1 MSDTTPQHVGFVALL
16 GGILKDFSTLL
27 QQEMR
32 LLRDEFRLELSKTGR
47 AVSGFGVGIVLAAIA
62 ALFLLL
68 MLVHGLTAWAGLSL
82 WASYGIVGGLLAGL
96 SLACI
101 LGARSLAK
109 RVHLTPRRSLFAI
122 KENAQWI
129 KERVTYKRT

>member
-16 GGILKDFSTLL
+16 GGILGDFNTLMR
-27 QQEMR
+27 QEMQ

-47 AVSGFGVGIVLAAIA
+47 AASGFGIGVLLAAIA

-68 MLVHGLTAWAGLSL
+68 MLVHGLTVWVGLSL
-82 WASYGIVGGLLAGL
+82 WASYGIVGGLLASL

-101 LGARSLAK
+101 LGAQSLAK

-122 KENAQWI
+122 KENVQWI
-129 KERVTYKRT
+129 KERVTYKRI

>member
-1 MSDTTPQHVGFVALL
+1 MSDTTPQHVGFAALL
-16 GGILKDFSTLL
+16 GGILGDFNTLMR
-27 QQEMR
+27 QEMQ

-47 AVSGFGVGIVLAAIA
+47 AASGFGIGVLLAAIA

-68 MLVHGLTAWAGLSL
+68 MLVHGLTVWVGLSL

-101 LGARSLAK
+101 LGAQSLAK
-109 RVHLTPRRSLFAI
+109 RVHLTPRRSLFVI
-122 KENAQWI
+122 KENVQWI
-129 KERVTYKRT
+129 KERVTYKRI